1 MANLMRY
8 VPGLIGAII
17 AFGALKFA
25 IFLGVTQ
32 NGWQMLV
39 FFLAYIL
46 VAVAADRAMT
56 AYGRSAR

>member
-17 AFGALKFA
+17 AFAALKFA

-32 NGWQMLV
+32 NGWQILV
-39 FFLAYIL
+39 FFVVYII
-46 VAVAADRAMT
+46 VTVAADRAMI
-56 AYGRSAR
+56 AYGTPAR